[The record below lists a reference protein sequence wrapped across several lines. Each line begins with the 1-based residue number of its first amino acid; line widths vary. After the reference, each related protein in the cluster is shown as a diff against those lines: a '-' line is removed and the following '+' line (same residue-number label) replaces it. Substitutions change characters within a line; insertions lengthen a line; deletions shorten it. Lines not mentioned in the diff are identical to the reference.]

1 MIKALQDRFC
11 TSDVDTIADLA
22 DEIIDFL
29 ESHGMLPPAYEKF
42 VEAPVKYIDE
52 TVYLKVEVNEWE
64 PEND

>member
-1 MIKALQDRFC
+1 MIALIEKKFI
-11 TSDVDTIADLA
+11 TSDICDDISELL
-22 DEIIDFL
+22 DFL
-29 ESHGMLPPAYEKF
+29 ASQGMLPPAYEKF